1 MDEVSCQL
9 GTLPREILWR
19 CTHYLDPLSVV
30 QLSSTCKDLKA
41 LLRERYSWAA
51 FQHAT
56 TELKYYV
63 KSWISLCP
71 QLSGNPRPTG
81 DICRLATPEDAP
93 TIAIHTLPRIQA
105 VVLNNRRSIL
115 EAYIDAGID
124 PDEIVVGR
132 GWGSLLLIAAISN
145 NTEMVEFLFEKG
157 AKPRRS
163 YMWLPSESSILDEV
177 AWCNVHEKPAE
188 IWEKT
193 ALSFL
198 ERGVIFSSLHMAK
211 ELGRMPN
218 APHLLEV
225 ALRNGL
231 DIHRTWESRS
241 LLHIAARR
249 NTPHLMK
256 TILSHAPEQVNI
268 HEIVRTVGGYI
279 ERQQSALDIAISEGK
294 TKNVGFL
301 LGMGSKPTFYS
312 LEVAIRISD
321 KSVFYGDGIEEVADI
336 TDWFAWKLQWVD
348 YVHIIASKLDLDS
361 EEAALPLERI
371 LHSAWGSAQQGNEED
386 GRLYLSVLFR
396 KMSLRTRLLYAGL
409 IAFEAYEDSLTAAKK
424 NIEDLEERF
433 YQLKSQWWQV
443 WRCKVSGDRSI
454 NHEKLEDIRNN
465 VEELDIENEARVFE
479 YVLENVEKR
488 LENAGKRLEYVL
500 EYVGKKLEY
509 VKRQVKGLEDILELR
524 NEATLDSP

>member
-1 MDEVSCQL
+1 M
-9 GTLPREILWR
+9 R
-19 CTHYLDPLSVV
+19 
-30 QLSSTCKDLKA
+30 
-41 LLRERYSWAA
+41 
-51 FQHAT
+51 
-56 TELKYYV
+56 
-63 KSWISLCP
+63 
-71 QLSGNPRPTG
+71 
-81 DICRLATPEDAP
+81 
-93 TIAIHTLPRIQA
+93 
-105 VVLNNRRSIL
+105 
-115 EAYIDAGID
+115 
-124 PDEIVVGR
+124 
-132 GWGSLLLIAAISN
+132 
-145 NTEMVEFLFEKG
+145 
-157 AKPRRS
+157 
-163 YMWLPSESSILDEV
+163 
-177 AWCNVHEKPAE
+177 
-188 IWEKT
+188 
-193 ALSFL
+193 
-198 ERGVIFSSLHMAK
+198 
-211 ELGRMPN
+211 
-218 APHLLEV
+218 
-225 ALRNGL
+225 
-231 DIHRTWESRS
+231 
-241 LLHIAARR
+241 
-249 NTPHLMK
+249 
-256 TILSHAPEQVNI
+256 
-268 HEIVRTVGGYI
+268 
-279 ERQQSALDIAISEGK
+279 
-294 TKNVGFL
+294 
-301 LGMGSKPTFYS
+301 
-312 LEVAIRISD
+312 
-321 KSVFYGDGIEEVADI
+321 SVFYGDGIEEVADI